1 MNRLLI
7 GLAMVTAAAC
17 GGGKTFESL
26 CANQVPPP
34 AACMTAC
41 DPSSGLGDATC
52 PSGFHCASNGACD
65 ALCTVGGNQCGTGYS
80 CTNDGFCQSAGDGDD
95 APPID
100 AQCPSVQFTPTAV
113 TPSIQL
119 LIDRSGSMLHDF
131 DDNDRGRTPPDDPTV
146 PEKYYTVQ
154 NALVGTNGVVT
165 QLQASVLFGA
175 TLFSADQNVACPTLK
190 SVARAKNSKDT
201 LATLISTNRPQSMA
215 ATPTPPSIDAVVA
228 DFKANPAPTG
238 SPPVIVLATDG
249 LPNQCGGN
257 RSSTTESVNAAKRAY
272 AAGIKLYILGVGSIP
287 GAADHLQD
295 MANAGQGVQPNQP
308 NAKAYTATDPTQLAA
323 AFNEIIRGVVSCD
336 LKLNG
341 MVDPG
346 TAQTGSV
353 VLDDKPLTYGTD
365 WSVASD
371 GITLHLLGGACDTL
385 KMSAHPK
392 ISATFSCGAV
402 IF

>member
-1 MNRLLI
+1 MNRLLF
-7 GLAMVTAAAC
+7 GLAMLTAAC
-17 GGGKTFESL
+17 GSGGKSFESL

-41 DPSSGLGDATC
+41 DPSSGTGDAVC
-52 PSGFHCASNGACD
+52 PSGYHCAASGKCD
-65 ALCTVGGNQCGTGYS
+65 ALCTPTGGECGKGYS
-80 CTNDGFCQSAGDGDD
+80 CTTDGFCQSAGDGDD
-95 APPID
+95 TPPID
-100 AQCPSVQFTPTAV
+100 AECPSVQFSPKTV

-131 DDNDRGRTPPDDPTV
+131 QDNSRGNRQPNDPND

-154 NALVGTNGVVT
+154 DALVGTNGVVT
-165 QLQASVLFGA
+165 SLQDKVYFGA
-175 TLFSADQNVACPTLK
+175 TLFSDDGNVTCPTLK
-190 SVARAKNSKDT
+190 SVARNLNNKDT
-201 LATLISTNRPQSMA
+201 LSTLISTTRPIPNA
-215 ATPTPPSIDAVVA
+215 GTPTPQSIDAVVA
-228 DFKANPAPTG
+228 DFKLNAPPTG

-249 LPNQCGGN
+249 LPNQCGG
-257 RSSTTESVNAAKRAY
+257 SDSTTGLSVQAAQRAY
-272 AAGIKLYILGVGSIP
+272 AAGIKLYILGVGTIKN
-287 GAADHLQD
+287 ATQHLQE
-295 MANAGQGVQPNQP
+295 MANAGQGVQPGQP
-308 NAKAYTATDPTQLAA
+308 NAKAYTATDPASLAS

-353 VLDDKPLTYGTD
+353 TLNGSALTYGTD
-365 WSVASD
+365 WTVDAD
-371 GITLHLLGGACDTL
+371 GVTLHLLGTACDTF
-385 KMSAHPK
+385 KSSTDPK